1 LCFHCFTLLMFCSE
15 DTGSK
20 RIYRQSCT
28 LPRMDEFIKFDDRIL
43 WHQTIERRRKVVLYF
58 NPSIKIEKEK
68 DPLS

>member
-1 LCFHCFTLLMFCSE
+1 
-15 DTGSK
+15 
-20 RIYRQSCT
+20 
-28 LPRMDEFIKFDDRIL
+28 MDGFFKFDDRIL